1 MTGLVNWSQLTRISP
16 ADLVMLHAAPPSP
29 LPPTGFSQ
37 GEGEIKQLV
46 VTGDVRCTSLGLK
59 ESCWPPHVIGIRV
72 TLKQHKVGK
81 LPLSIT
87 LAAPPPRMFDDMV
100 DLIP

>member
-1 MTGLVNWSQLTRISP
+1 MTGLVNWSLLTQTIP
-16 ADLVMLHAAPPSP
+16 ANLVMLHAPPPSP

-46 VTGDVRCTSLGLK
+46 VTGDVPCTSLGLE

-72 TLKQHKVGK
+72 ALKPHQVVQ

-87 LAAPPPRMFDDMV
+87 LAAPPPRMFDDTV